1 MTDTEITERAARDV
15 MGWHIAYTAWFGDDS
30 IFPKCQ
36 VGAFDPLHDWKW
48 AGLLVEK
55 MKEKGYNFM
64 LAHYGEQYYF
74 HFYYGAFTGFVWGPP
89 YDSAPRAITTAAVK
103 VVGKERRDDT

>member
-1 MTDTEITERAARDV
+1 MTDIDITERAARIL
-15 MGWHIAYTAWFGDDS
+15 GWYQDTAGKHSAWFNNCHEPVMLVS
-30 IFPKCQ
+30 
-36 VGAFDPLHDWKW
+36 AFDPLHDWKW

-89 YDSAPRAITTAAVK
+89 CLVFQVSQGGYDHRA
-103 VVGKERRDDT
+103 

>member
-1 MTDTEITERAARDV
+1 MKDTEITERAARDV
-15 MGWHIAYTAWFGDDS
+15 MGWTEDYKGKRHR
-30 IFPKCQ
+30 
-36 VGAFDPLHDWKW
+36 VGQEDFDPLNFWAH
-48 AGLLVEK
+48 AGLVVEK

-89 YDSAPRAITTAAVK
+89 YDSAPRAITVEAVEA
-103 VVGKERRDDT
+103 VGKEKDA